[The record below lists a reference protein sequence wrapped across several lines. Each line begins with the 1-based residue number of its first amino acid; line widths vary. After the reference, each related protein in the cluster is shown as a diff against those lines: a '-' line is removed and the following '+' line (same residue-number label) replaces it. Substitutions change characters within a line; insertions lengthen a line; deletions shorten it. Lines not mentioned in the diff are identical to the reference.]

1 MAKTVIYNNGADTT
15 ALFEV
20 VEPQI
25 GLDDDAVIAALKVHL
40 SENLSTS
47 GAGNVTDVE
56 NLQEFIMRV
65 VNRARSADPG
75 Q

>member
-1 MAKTVIYNNGADTT
+1 MAKTVIYNNTTDTT

-20 VEPQI
+20 VETQI

-47 GAGNVTDVE
+47 GSGNVTDVE
-56 NLQEFIMRV
+56 NLQEFILRV
-65 VNRARSADPG
+65 ANRARSADPG